1 MVVETLHPTPLW
13 PILALLS
20 GVLATFLATK
30 FLSRRLALSI
40 TLISATLAFLLT
52 LSLAFVSPRPF
63 ILLPWGGL
71 SGQPTLDAR
80 AAGLILALLL
90 TLFIALYTGFEL
102 AFSGRGKGEAIL
114 LLGTGALAFL
124 FSRDS
129 LSLFLSWGLLDLAIL
144 VNLSA
149 SYPGEGSPRI
159 PSRAALSNLVGGAAW
174 LSLFLSR
181 QGSLG
186 PSGEWGICLL
196 FAFWV
201 RSALYPIHMAMVA
214 SEETLFPEGSLL
226 TLAILGS
233 GGYLLTLGGWPQP
246 EGWLRAV
253 LLALA
258 AMALLYG
265 AFLPWRKQRLRLY
278 LAQNQM
284 GLLVLG
290 LLIGSAWQAV
300 FLQIVSLLLA
310 LGIFFFGKEVGSR
323 LSGSCRL
330 VVKGA
335 LAVAVAS
342 LLGLPPTGGFVA
354 RWLIYRSLWAEG
366 GGTMLALG
374 ALTTVLITPPL
385 LRTLVEPAQRPTLG
399 QRGALTFSVLLSA
412 LAVLLLLTGIYPPF
426 LRSLGG
432 EEAVPGSLPLIGE
445 LLNQTPF
452 PTSMIV
458 GISLLLPPLLGY
470 LLFRLKVQVR
480 RGEPLFR
487 FLELEWLY
495 GTLERA
501 GSWLGGI
508 LRGAMGWM
516 EGAPSP
522 GWLLLFALIL
532 VLFILRG

>member
-1 MVVETLHPTPLW
+1 MENLHPTPLW
-13 PILALLS
+13 PISTLLS
-20 GVLATFLATK
+20 GALATFLAAK
-30 FLSRRLALSI
+30 FLSLRLARSLASA
-40 TLISATLAFLLT
+40 SATLAFFLT
-52 LSLAFVSPRPF
+52 LSLALLPSHPFVLP
-63 ILLPWGGL
+63 PWGGL
-71 SGQPTLDAR
+71 PGQPTLEAR
-80 AAGLILALLL
+80 GEGLILAVLL
-90 TLFIALYTGFEL
+90 TLFIALYAGLEL
-102 AFSGRGKGEAIL
+102 VFSSEGRGEAIL
-114 LLGTGALAFL
+114 LLGAGTLAFL
-124 FSRDS
+124 FSRDP
-129 LSLFLSWGLLDLAIL
+129 LSLFLSWGFLDLAIL
-144 VNLSA
+144 LTFSL
-149 SYPGEGSPRI
+149 SYPGESSPHL
-159 PSRAALSNLVGGAAW
+159 PSRAALINLVGGVAW
-174 LSLFLSR
+174 FSLFLSR
-181 QGSLG
+181 QGFFG
-186 PSGEWGICLL
+186 PSEEWGLCLL
-196 FAFWV
+196 LAFWV
-201 RSALYPIHMAMVA
+201 RLALYPAHMALVA
-214 SEETLFPEGSLL
+214 SEEIPFPEGNLL

-233 GGYLLTLGGWPQP
+233 GGYLLILGGWPQP

-253 LLALA
+253 LLAWG

-265 AFLPWRKQRLRLY
+265 ALLPWRKQRLGLC

-290 LLIGSAWQAV
+290 LLAGGSWPAV
-300 FLQIVSLLLA
+300 SLQTVSLLLA
-310 LGIFFFGKEVGSR
+310 LGIFFFGKEVGPR
-323 LSGSCRL
+323 LPSGYRL
-330 VVKGA
+330 VAKGA

-366 GGTMLALG
+366 GVMVLALG

-452 PTSMIV
+452 PTSSALGV
-458 GISLLLPPLLGY
+458 SLLLPPLLGY